1 MNIEIVIN
9 TDHNCIIQMI
19 LEKKKINSIHKKCV
33 NKTCTRYIVIYN
45 QGLCNEIFK
54 KYDLYFKK
62 SSEIVCPE
70 KLLHISLL

>member
-19 LEKKKINSIHKKCV
+19 LEKKKINFIHKKCV

-62 SSEIVCPE
+62 SSEILCPE